1 MAKRSMINRELKRE
15 KTVAKFAAKRAELK
29 ATIANVNATDEERF
43 EATLKLQALPRNAS
57 PVRLRNRC
65 GLTGR
70 PHGYFRKFGLS
81 RNKLRET
88 VMQGDVRALL
98 RQAGKER
105 L

>member
-1 MAKRSMINRELKRE
+1 MAKKGMINRELKRE

-29 ATIANVNATDEERF
+29 ATIANVNATEEERF
-43 EATLKLQALPRNAS
+43 QATLKLQALPRNAS

-81 RNKLRET
+81 RNKIRET
-88 VMQGDVRALL
+88 VMQGDAPGVVKASW
-98 RQAGKER
+98 
-105 L
+105 

>member
-70 PHGYFRKFGLS
+70 PHGYFRKFGLG
-81 RNKLRET
+81 RNKLREK
-88 VMQGDVRALL
+88 VMQGDVPGVVKASW
-98 RQAGKER
+98 
-105 L
+105 